1 MEKRHFTKMTTNA
14 VTATTD
20 VYYYFFNMSKLEC
33 NTLDVH
39 QNYKFP
45 WSKNFDT
52 MFSSSVQPLI
62 IEDLMKR
69 NKWSKK
75 DTILVIPDNKNNP
88 KYIYRKKNMKIERKE
103 STIVQELRKSISVKT
118 DQLINMVTTDEFGNE
133 IKDYYHDSNEL
144 SI

>member
-1 MEKRHFTKMTTNA
+1 MTTTTTA
-14 VTATTD
+14 VTAVTAATTTD

-52 MFSSSVQPLI
+52 AFSSSVQPLV

-75 DTILVIPDNKNNP
+75 DTILVIPDNKKSP

-103 STIVQELRKSISVKT
+103 TTIVQELRKSISVKT
-118 DQLINMVTTDEFGNE
+118 DQLINMVTTDEFGNVLD
-133 IKDYYHDSNEL
+133 DYYDDSKEL
-144 SI
+144 NM

>member
-1 MEKRHFTKMTTNA
+1 
-14 VTATTD
+14 
-20 VYYYFFNMSKLEC
+20 
-33 NTLDVH
+33 
-39 QNYKFP
+39 
-45 WSKNFDT
+45 

-103 STIVQELRKSISVKT
+103 TTIVQELRKSISVKT

>member
-1 MEKRHFTKMTTNA
+1 
-14 VTATTD
+14 
-20 VYYYFFNMSKLEC
+20 
-33 NTLDVH
+33 
-39 QNYKFP
+39 
-45 WSKNFDT
+45 